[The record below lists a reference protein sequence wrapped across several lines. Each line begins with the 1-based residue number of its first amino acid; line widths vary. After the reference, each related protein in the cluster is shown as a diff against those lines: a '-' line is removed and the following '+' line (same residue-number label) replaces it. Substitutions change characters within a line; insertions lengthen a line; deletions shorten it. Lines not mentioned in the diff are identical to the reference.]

1 MCCCS
6 RRNRLEITVA
16 VISDRRFALFWPALF
31 WPALALRSTS
41 VALITA
47 GSRGLAEKCRIEAN
61 DERPAKGGQNHVHY
75 CAAAPHALEARY
87 AAV

>member
-1 MCCCS
+1 MCRCS

-16 VISDRRFALFWPALF
+16 VISDRRFALF

-75 CAAAPHALEARY
+75 CAAAPHALEARD